1 MIVEPPEVFPI
12 KVEPYWNVK
21 RSVYLEITVCVT
33 IKVEPYWN
41 VKVQQG

>member
-1 MIVEPPEVFPI
+1 MIII

-21 RSVYLEITVCVT
+21 QDELSKVLNGEE

-41 VKVQQG
+41 VKV

>member
-1 MIVEPPEVFPI
+1 MVFTLIII

-21 RSVYLEITVCVT
+21 FDNWRMLLETYD

-41 VKVQQG
+41 VKNG